1 MKRLTFRPFFCFH
14 LISATY
20 PDRVYRVDV
29 AQVLNMF
36 TLSVYPGLILCRV
49 SEFCTLVSDRSVFF
63 LVFQEKIYNVVDIL
77 EDGIFIVDLKDDS
90 IK

>member
-1 MKRLTFRPFFCFH
+1 
-14 LISATY
+14 
-20 PDRVYRVDV
+20 
-29 AQVLNMF
+29 MF